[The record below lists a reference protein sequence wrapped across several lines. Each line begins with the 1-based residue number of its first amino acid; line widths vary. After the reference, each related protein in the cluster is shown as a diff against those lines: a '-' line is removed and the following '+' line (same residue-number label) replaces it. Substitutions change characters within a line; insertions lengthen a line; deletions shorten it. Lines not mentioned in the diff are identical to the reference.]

1 VTRLFVA
8 VYLDEDVPVLVADLL
23 RTQQYEAMTTVEAG
37 RRGKSD
43 AEQLA
48 FAAEHGYALLT
59 HNRLDFEGLAR
70 DYLATGRTHAGII
83 IAVRRPAYELVRRLD
98 AILDEFTADE
108 FRDQLRY
115 I

>member
-1 VTRLFVA
+1 MTRLFIA
-8 VYLDEDVPVLVADLL
+8 VYLDEDVPVLVAHLL
-23 RTQQYEAMTTVEAG
+23 RAQQYEAMTTVEVG

-59 HNRLDFEGLAR
+59 HNRPDFEALAR
-70 DYLATGRTHAGII
+70 EYLATGRTHAGII
-83 IAVRRPAYELVRRLD
+83 VAVRRPAYELVRRLD
-98 AILDEFTADE
+98 TILNQFTADE
-108 FRDQLRY
+108 FREQVRY